1 VAIHRHSPG
10 HLKGTTLA
18 RRFDLEN
25 VGALNVGEQLDPKF
39 RHSETYRDKGR
50 DQLLSLL
57 VIRRTSVAAIAA
69 SGASASQSSRLVRVR
84 FAGCQAYV
92 FGIAVAGR
100 TVP

>member
-1 VAIHRHSPG
+1 MAIHRHSPG
-10 HLKGTTLA
+10 HLKGITLA

-57 VIRRTSVAAIAA
+57 VIRRTSV
-69 SGASASQSSRLVRVR
+69 GCDRGQRR
-84 FAGCQAYV
+84 FCKSIFPA
-92 FGIAVAGR
+92 R
-100 TVP
+100 TG